1 MKSLKFL
8 WHNLSI
14 QETAQVFSI
23 DIKEGLSEKQV
34 KTNQEKFGFNQ
45 LPQKKPLSQ
54 LQIFLDQFKN
64 ILIYILIISG
74 IVTLILKEW
83 ADMIIIFFAVILSTV
98 VGYIQEKKAS
108 NALRE
113 LKKVLTIE
121 AICIRDGREKQVLQ
135 KDLVPGDIIILKEGD
150 KVPADARIIKSSN
163 LRINEAP
170 LTGEWL
176 TAAKHAR
183 VLKKDIS
190 VADRENMA
198 YMGTIVEQGEGIAIV
213 TGTGLDTEIGK
224 VALLIRETREEK
236 TPYQKKLAHFSS
248 IVGILISF
256 TCFFIFLEGLIK
268 GKGFIEMFT
277 TAIAVAVASIPEG
290 LPVAMTVILALGM
303 QRILKKKG
311 LVRKLSAAETLGSTS
326 VICTD
331 KTLTLTQGKM
341 QVSEIRANDKKFC
354 SKISLLCNEAFI
366 QNPESPKKSWKLIG
380 SPTGKALIL
389 GAEKVGLHK
398 SELENKFLRIDIIP
412 FNSKNKFVATL
423 HQNENKNLLFLAGAP
438 EKLINLSSFIWTKK
452 NKKAVLNKTEL
463 LRLEQELEE
472 LTNKGLRV
480 IAFAYRDVK
489 SEKIKKKD
497 ISDLVFVGFIALKD
511 PLRKNTKKAV
521 EICIK
526 AGMKPIIVTG
536 DHLLTACAVARELNI
551 DTKEEN
557 IIQGKDLDKLSDK
570 EFQKRIRKIYVY
582 ARVEPHHKLRI
593 VKTWQEKKE
602 VVAMTGDGIND
613 APALKKADIGIAFNS
628 GTDVAK
634 EVSDLVLLNDDF
646 SVIVAAVE
654 EGRSIID
661 NIRKVITYLLSDS
674 FTEIILVGVTIMF
687 GFPLPISAVQIL
699 WVNLIEDGLPSIALA
714 FEPKEKGLMKQKPY
728 GHSIPLLTREM
739 KVIIFIIGLITDLIL
754 LGLFFWLWSQNHD
767 IAYVRT
773 MIFAALSIDSIF
785 YVFSCKSLR
794 KNIWHMNIF
803 SNKYLI
809 IAWVISFFALVAT
822 IYVPVLSTLLKTVPL
837 GFYDWMILIGLGLI
851 ELGLIETAKHYFIVR
866 HQTNI

>member
-1 MKSLKFL
+1 MQSLKFI

-14 QETAQVFSI
+14 QETAQVFDI
-23 DIKEGLSEKQV
+23 DLEKGLSEKQV
-34 KTNQEKFGFNQ
+34 KINQEKFGFNE

-64 ILIYILIISG
+64 ILIYILMISG

-83 ADMIIIFFAVILSTV
+83 ADTIIIFFAVILSTV

-113 LKKVLTIE
+113 LKKVLMID
-121 AICIRDGREKQVLQ
+121 AICIRNGREKQVLQ
-135 KDLVPGDIIILKEGD
+135 KDLVAGDIIILKEGD

-176 TAAKHAR
+176 TAAKHSRA
-183 VLKKDIS
+183 LQQDIS

-198 YMGTIVEQGEGIAIV
+198 YMGTMVEEGEGIAIV
-213 TGTGLDTEIGK
+213 IATGLDTEIGK

-236 TPYQKKLAHFSS
+236 TPYQKKLSHFSS
-248 IVGILISF
+248 IVGVIISF

-303 QRILKKKG
+303 QRVLKKKG

-326 VICTD
+326 IICTD

-341 QVSEIRANDKKFC
+341 EVSEIRANDKRFC
-354 SKISLLCNEAFI
+354 STISILCNEAFI
-366 QNPESPKKSWKLIG
+366 ENPEVPKESWKLRG
-380 SPTGKALIL
+380 NPTGKALIL
-389 GAEKVGLHK
+389 GAEKIGLLK
-398 SELENKFLRIDIIP
+398 SELEKKFVKIDEIP
-412 FNSKNKFVATL
+412 FNSKNKFLATL
-423 HQNENKNLLFLAGAP
+423 HKNENKNLLFLAGAP
-438 EKLINLSSFIWTKK
+438 EKLIALSSSIQIK
-452 NKKAVLNKTEL
+452 NDKKAILKKTEL

-472 LTNKGLRV
+472 LTSKGLRV
-480 IAFAYRDVK
+480 IAFAYKNV
-489 SEKIKKKD
+489 EKEGIKKKD
-497 ISDLVFVGFIALKD
+497 ISNLTFVGFIALKD
-511 PLRKNTKKAV
+511 PLRKNTKKAI

-536 DHLLTACAVARELNI
+536 DHLLTACAVARELNL
-551 DTKEEN
+551 DVRKDN
-557 IIQGKDLDKLSDK
+557 IIEGKDLDKLSDK
-570 EFQKRIRKIYVY
+570 EFQKRISKIYVY
-582 ARVEPHHKLRI
+582 ARVEPRHKLRI
-593 VKTWQEKKE
+593 ISAWQERNE

-613 APALKKADIGIAFNS
+613 APALKRADIGIALNS

-634 EVSDLVLLNDDF
+634 EVSDIVLLNDDF

-654 EGRSIID
+654 EGRSILE
-661 NIRKVITYLLSDS
+661 NIRKVITYLLSDT
-674 FTEIILVGVTIMF
+674 FTEIILVGATIIF

-699 WVNLIEDGLPSIALA
+699 WVNLIEDGFPSIALA
-714 FEPKEKGLMKQKPY
+714 FESQEKGLMKQKPY
-728 GHSIPLLTREM
+728 GHDFPLLTREM

-754 LGLFFWLWSQNHD
+754 LALFFWLWNQDHN
-767 IAYVRT
+767 IAHIRT
-773 MIFAALSIDSIF
+773 MVFAALSIDSIF
-785 YVFSCKSLR
+785 YIFSCRSLR
-794 KNIWHMNIF
+794 RNIWHINIF
-803 SNKYLI
+803 SNKYLV
-809 IAWVISFFALVAT
+809 IAWGVSFFALLAT
-822 IYVPVLSTLLKTVPL
+822 IYLPILNILLKTVPL
-837 GFYDWMILIGLGLI
+837 GVYDWMLLIGLGLV
-851 ELGLIETAKHYFIVR
+851 ELGLIEAAKHYFIVR
-866 HQTNI
+866 HETNI

>member
-1 MKSLKFL
+1 MKSAQFL

-14 QETAQVFSI
+14 QETAKIFNI
-23 DIKEGLSEKQV
+23 DTKEGLSEKQV
-34 KTNQEKFGFNQ
+34 KTNQKEFGFNE

-54 LQIFLDQFKN
+54 VQIFLDQFKN
-64 ILIYILIISG
+64 ILIYILIVSG

-108 NALRE
+108 NALKE
-113 LKKVLTIE
+113 LKKVLRIN
-121 AICIRDGREKQVLQ
+121 AICVRDGREKQVLQ

-176 TAAKHAR
+176 TAAKHSR
-183 VLKKDIS
+183 TLKQDIP
-190 VADRENMA
+190 VADRENIA

-213 TGTGLDTEIGK
+213 IGTGLDTEIGK

-236 TPYQKKLAHFSS
+236 TPYQKKLSNFSS
-248 IVGILISF
+248 IVGVLISF

-268 GKGFIEMFT
+268 GEGFIEMFT

-303 QRILKKKG
+303 QRVLKKKG

-341 QVSEIRANDKKFC
+341 QVSEIRANDKRFC
-354 SKISLLCNEAFI
+354 STVSLLCNEAFI
-366 QNPESPKKSWKLIG
+366 ENPEAPKKLWKLIG
-380 SPTGKALIL
+380 SPTSKALIL
-389 GAEKVGLHK
+389 GAAEISLYK
-398 SELENKFLRIDIIP
+398 SELEKKFPRIDQIP
-412 FNSKNKFVATL
+412 FNSKSKFVATL
-423 HQNENKNLLFLAGAP
+423 HENKDKNLLFLAGAP
-438 EKLINLSSFIWTKK
+438 ERLIDLSSSIQIKN
-452 NKKAVLNKTEL
+452 NKKATLNKTEL
-463 LRLEQELEE
+463 LKLKQELEE
-472 LTNKGLRV
+472 LTSKGLRV
-480 IAFAYRDVK
+480 IAFAYKDVK
-489 SEKIKKKD
+489 SEGIRKKD
-497 ISDLVFVGFIALKD
+497 ISNLTFVGFIALKD

-551 DTKEEN
+551 NTKEEN
-557 IIQGKDLDKLSDK
+557 IIEGKDLDKLSDK
-570 EFQKRIRKIYVY
+570 EFQKRISKIYVY

-593 VKTWQEKKE
+593 VKAWQERKE

-674 FTEIILVGVTIMF
+674 FTEIILVGATIMF

-754 LGLFFWLWSQNHD
+754 LGLFFWLWNKNHD
-767 IAYVRT
+767 ILYVRT
-773 MIFAALSIDSIF
+773 MVFAALSIDSIF
-785 YVFSCKSLR
+785 YVFCCKSLR

-809 IAWVISFFALVAT
+809 IAWIISFFALVAT
-822 IYVPVLSTLLKTVPL
+822 IYAPILNTLLKTVPL
-837 GFYDWMILIGLGLI
+837 GVYDWMFLIGLGII

>member
-1 MKSLKFL
+1 MKSAKFI

-14 QETAQVFSI
+14 QETAQVFDI
-23 DIKEGLSEKQV
+23 DIEKGLSEKQV
-34 KTNQEKFGFNQ
+34 KANQEKFGFNE

-83 ADMIIIFFAVILSTV
+83 TDMIIIFFAVILSTV
-98 VGYIQEKKAS
+98 VGYIQERKAS

-113 LKKVLTIE
+113 LKKVLKIK
-121 AICIRDGREKQVLQ
+121 AICIRNGREKQVLQ

-150 KVPADARIIKSSN
+150 KVPADARIIKSSD

-176 TAAKHAR
+176 TAAKHSR
-183 VLKKDIS
+183 TLKKDIS

-198 YMGTIVEQGEGIAIV
+198 YMGTIVEEGEGIAIV
-213 TGTGLDTEIGK
+213 IGTGLDTEIGK

-236 TPYQKKLAHFSS
+236 TPYQKKLSHFSS
-248 IVGILISF
+248 IVGVIISF
-256 TCFFIFLEGLIK
+256 ACFFIFLEGIIK

-326 VICTD
+326 IICTD

-341 QVSEIRANDKKFC
+341 QVSEIRTNDKKLC
-354 SKISLLCNEAFI
+354 SRISILCNEAFVE
-366 QNPESPKKSWKLIG
+366 NPEVSKESWKLRG
-380 SPTGKALIL
+380 NPTGKALIL
-389 GAEKVGLHK
+389 GAEKIGLYK
-398 SELENKFLRIDIIP
+398 SELEKEFPKIDEIP
-412 FNSKNKFVATL
+412 FNSKNKFLATL
-423 HQNENKNLLFLAGAP
+423 HKNENKNLLFLAGAP
-438 EKLINLSSFIWTKK
+438 EKLIDLSSSIQIK
-452 NKKAVLNKTEL
+452 NGKKAILNKTEL

-472 LTNKGLRV
+472 LTSKGLRV
-480 IAFAYRDVK
+480 IAFAYKNVK
-489 SEKIKKKD
+489 SESIKKKN
-497 ISDLVFVGFIALKD
+497 ISNLTFVGFIALKD

-536 DHLLTACAVARELNI
+536 DHLLTACAVARELNL
-551 DTKEEN
+551 DVGKDN
-557 IIQGKDLDKLSDK
+557 IIEGKDLDKLSDK
-570 EFQKRIRKIYVY
+570 EFQKRISKIYVY

-593 VKTWQEKKE
+593 VKAWQERNE

-613 APALKKADIGIAFNS
+613 APALKKADIGISLGS
-628 GTDVAK
+628 GTDVAI
-634 EVSDLVLLNDDF
+634 EVSDLVLLNDNF

-654 EGRSIID
+654 EGRSIVD

-674 FTEIILVGVTIMF
+674 FTEIILVGVTILF
-687 GFPLPISAVQIL
+687 GFPLPVSAVQIL
-699 WVNLIEDGLPSIALA
+699 WVNLIEDGFPSIALA
-714 FEPKEKGLMKQKPY
+714 FESKEKGLMKQKPY
-728 GHSIPLLTREM
+728 GHNSPLLTREM
-739 KVIIFIIGLITDLIL
+739 KVIIFIIGLATDLIL
-754 LGLFFWLWSQNHD
+754 LGLFFWLWNKNHD
-767 IAYVRT
+767 LAYVRT
-773 MIFAALSIDSIF
+773 MVFAALSIDSIF
-785 YVFSCKSLR
+785 YVFCCRSLR
-794 KNIWHMNIF
+794 KNIWQMNIF
-803 SNKYLI
+803 TNKYLV
-809 IAWVISFFALVAT
+809 IAWVVSFFALVAT
-822 IYVPVLSTLLKTVPL
+822 IYLPILSHLLKTVPL
-837 GFYDWMILIGLGLI
+837 GVYDWMLLIGLGLL
-851 ELGLIETAKHYFIVR
+851 ELGLIEAAKHYFIVR

>member
-1 MKSLKFL
+1 MQSLKFI

-14 QETAQVFSI
+14 QETAQVFDI
-23 DIKEGLSEKQV
+23 DLEKGLSEKQV
-34 KTNQEKFGFNQ
+34 KINQEKFGFNE

-64 ILIYILIISG
+64 ILIYILMISG

-83 ADMIIIFFAVILSTV
+83 ADTIIIFFAVILSTV

-113 LKKVLTIE
+113 LKKVLMID
-121 AICIRDGREKQVLQ
+121 AICIRNGREKQVLQ

-176 TAAKHAR
+176 TAAKHSRA
-183 VLKKDIS
+183 LQQDIS

-198 YMGTIVEQGEGIAIV
+198 YMGTMVEEGEGIAIV
-213 TGTGLDTEIGK
+213 IATGLDTEIGK

-236 TPYQKKLAHFSS
+236 TPYQKKLSHFSS
-248 IVGILISF
+248 IVGVIISF

-303 QRILKKKG
+303 QRVLKKKG

-326 VICTD
+326 IICTD

-341 QVSEIRANDKKFC
+341 QVSEIRTNDKKFC
-354 SKISLLCNEAFI
+354 STISILCNEAFI
-366 QNPESPKKSWKLIG
+366 ENPEALKESWKLRG
-380 SPTGKALIL
+380 NPTGKALIL
-389 GAEKVGLHK
+389 GAAEINLYK
-398 SELENKFLRIDIIP
+398 SELEKEFLKIDEIP
-412 FNSKNKFVATL
+412 FNSKNKFLATL
-423 HQNENKNLLFLAGAP
+423 HKNENKNLLFLAGAP
-438 EKLINLSSFIWTKK
+438 EKLIALSSSIQIKN
-452 NKKAVLNKTEL
+452 NKKAILNKTEL

-472 LTNKGLRV
+472 LTSKGLRV
-480 IAFAYRDVK
+480 IAFAYKNVK
-489 SEKIKKKD
+489 KESINKKD
-497 ISDLVFVGFIALKD
+497 ISNLTFVGFIALKD

-536 DHLLTACAVARELNI
+536 DHLLTACAVARELNL
-551 DTKEEN
+551 DVGKDN
-557 IIQGKDLDKLSDK
+557 IIEGKDLDKLSDK
-570 EFQKRIRKIYVY
+570 EFQKRISKIYVY

-593 VKTWQEKKE
+593 VKAWQERNE

-613 APALKKADIGIAFNS
+613 APALKRADIGIALNS

-654 EGRSIID
+654 EGRSIVD

-674 FTEIILVGVTIMF
+674 FTEIILVGVSIMF

-699 WVNLIEDGLPSIALA
+699 WVNLIEDGFPSIALA
-714 FEPKEKGLMKQKPY
+714 FESKEKGLMKQKPY
-728 GHSIPLLTREM
+728 GHNSPLLTREM
-739 KVIIFIIGLITDLIL
+739 KVIIFIIGLATDLML
-754 LGLFFWLWSQNHD
+754 LGLFFWLWNKNHD
-767 IAYVRT
+767 LAYVRT

-785 YVFSCKSLR
+785 YVFCCRSLR
-794 KNIWHMNIF
+794 KNIWQMNIF
-803 SNKYLI
+803 TNKYLV
-809 IAWVISFFALVAT
+809 IAWVVSFFALVAT
-822 IYVPVLSTLLKTVPL
+822 IYLPVLSGLLKTVPL
-837 GFYDWMILIGLGLI
+837 GVYDWMLLIGLGLL

-866 HQTNI
+866 HETNI

>member
-1 MKSLKFL
+1 VKK
-8 WHNLSI
+8 
-14 QETAQVFSI
+14 
-23 DIKEGLSEKQV
+23 GLSEKQV

-45 LPQKKPLSQ
+45 LPEKKPLSQ
-54 LQIFLDQFKN
+54 VKIFLDQFKN

-98 VGYIQEKKAS
+98 VGYIQERKAS
-108 NALRE
+108 NALKE
-113 LKKVLTIE
+113 LKKVLRIN
-121 AICIRDGREKQVLQ
+121 AICIRNGREKQVLQ

-176 TAAKHAR
+176 TAAKHSR
-183 VLKKDIS
+183 TLKQDIS

-236 TPYQKKLAHFSS
+236 TPYQKKLTHFSS
-248 IVGILISF
+248 IVGVLISF

-303 QRILKKKG
+303 QRVLKKKG

-326 VICTD
+326 IICTD

-354 SKISLLCNEAFI
+354 STISLLCNEAFI
-366 QNPESPKKSWKLIG
+366 ENPESPKESWKLVG
-380 SPTGKALIL
+380 NPTGKALIL
-389 GAEKVGLHK
+389 GAEKVGLYK
-398 SELENKFLRIDIIP
+398 SELEKKFPKIDEIP

-423 HQNENKNLLFLAGAP
+423 HQNKDKNLLFLAGAP
-438 EKLINLSSFIWTKK
+438 EKLIDLSSFIWTKK
-452 NKKAVLNKTEL
+452 DKKTVLSKTEL
-463 LRLEQELEE
+463 LKLKQELEE
-472 LTNKGLRV
+472 LTSKGLRV

-489 SEKIKKKD
+489 SAEIKKKD
-497 ISDLVFVGFIALKD
+497 ISNLTFVGFIALKD

-536 DHLLTACAVARELNI
+536 DHLLTACAVAKELNI

-557 IIQGKDLDKLSDK
+557 IIEGKDLDKLSDK
-570 EFQKRIRKIYVY
+570 EFQKRITKIYVY
-582 ARVEPHHKLRI
+582 ARVEPRHKLRI
-593 VKTWQEKKE
+593 VKAWQGRKE

-728 GHSIPLLTREM
+728 GHDVPLLTREM

-754 LGLFFWLWSQNHD
+754 LGLFFWLWNQNHD

-773 MIFAALSIDSIF
+773 MVFAALSIDSIF

-809 IAWVISFFALVAT
+809 IAWVVSFFALIAT
-822 IYVPVLSTLLKTVPL
+822 IYVPILSTLLKTVPL
-837 GFYDWMILIGLGLI
+837 GFYDWLILIGLGLI

>member
-1 MKSLKFL
+1 MKSAKFI

-14 QETAQVFSI
+14 QETAQVFNI
-23 DIKEGLSEKQV
+23 DLEKGLSEKQV
-34 KTNQEKFGFNQ
+34 KANQEKFGFNQ

-54 LQIFLDQFKN
+54 VQLFLDQFKN

-83 ADMIIIFFAVILSTV
+83 ADMIIIFFAVILSTI
-98 VGYIQEKKAS
+98 VGYIQERKAS
-108 NALRE
+108 NALKE
-113 LKKVLTIE
+113 LKKVLRIN
-121 AICIRDGREKQVLQ
+121 AICIRNGREKQVLQ
-135 KDLVPGDIIILKEGD
+135 KDLVPGDIIVLKEGD

-176 TAAKHAR
+176 TAAKHSR
-183 VLKKDIS
+183 TLKQDIS

-198 YMGTIVEQGEGIAIV
+198 YMGTIVEQGKGVAIV
-213 TGTGLDTEIGK
+213 IGTGLDTEIGK

-256 TCFFIFLEGLIK
+256 VCFFIFLEGLIK

-303 QRILKKKG
+303 QRVLKKKG

-341 QVSEIRANDKKFC
+341 QVSKIRANDKKFC
-354 SKISLLCNEAFI
+354 STISLLCNEAFI
-366 QNPESPKKSWKLIG
+366 ENPEAPKESWRLIG

-389 GAEKVGLHK
+389 GAEKNGLHK
-398 SELENKFLRIDIIP
+398 SKLEKEFLKIDTIP
-412 FNSKNKFVATL
+412 FNSKSKFVVTL
-423 HQNENKNLLFLAGAP
+423 HQNKNRNLLFLAGAP
-438 EKLINLSSFIWTKK
+438 EKLIGLSSFAQIK
-452 NKKAVLNKTEL
+452 NDRKTNLNKTEL
-463 LRLEQELEE
+463 LRLKQELEE
-472 LTNKGLRV
+472 LTSKGLRV
-480 IAFAYRDVK
+480 IAFAYKDVK
-489 SEKIKKKD
+489 SQEIKKKD
-497 ISDLVFVGFIALKD
+497 ISNLTFVGFIALKD

-551 DTKEEN
+551 DAKEEN

-570 EFQKRIRKIYVY
+570 EFQKRINKIYVY
-582 ARVEPHHKLRI
+582 ARVEPRHKLRI
-593 VKTWQEKKE
+593 VKAWQERKE

-613 APALKKADIGIAFNS
+613 APALKRADIGIAFNS

-654 EGRSIID
+654 EGRSVID
-661 NIRKVITYLLSDS
+661 NIRKVITYLLSDT

-687 GFPLPISAVQIL
+687 GFPLPITAVQIL

-714 FEPKEKGLMKQKPY
+714 FEPKEKGLMKLKPY

-739 KVIIFIIGLITDLIL
+739 NVIIFIIGIITDLIL
-754 LGLFFWLWSQNHD
+754 LGLFFWLWNQNHNID
-767 IAYVRT
+767 HMRT
-773 MIFAALSIDSIF
+773 MVFAALSIDSIF

-794 KNIWHMNIF
+794 KNIWHINIF

-809 IAWVISFFALVAT
+809 IAWIVSFFALVTT
-822 IYVPVLSTLLKTVPL
+822 IYAPILNTLLKTVPL
-837 GFYDWMILIGLGLI
+837 GIYDWMLLIALGLI